1 MEVTVKLASGPV
13 DVRFEIK
20 RIHPSPSANTTART
34 CYAHLVTFS
43 TKTPDELGRNCRS
56 PMFSWSWLAFQGRF
70 ALARTV
76 STRCSSFSPSHSQTL
91 SASQCFPFVLD
102 FTSNRYSRLGRW
114 FARYTRERLHTGVY
128 RGTTVRAET
137 SKWDQ
142 CRGIA
147 ILCKQ
152 LRCIGFGLRL
162 SSSPYCLL
170 FGSGMLLGPSV
181 SAVFLSPTL
190 FVSVPL

>member
-1 MEVTVKLASGPV
+1 MENTAANAVSARLCSPRLARLFPTSVELARYSRQWIHIVAERVEVTVKLASGPV

-114 FARYTRERLHTGVY
+114 FARYTRERLHRNGCIVVPPFGQ
-128 RGTTVRAET
+128 RPAN
-137 SKWDQ
+137 
-142 CRGIA
+142 GINVA
-147 ILCKQ
+147 
-152 LRCIGFGLRL
+152 
-162 SSSPYCLL
+162 
-170 FGSGMLLGPSV
+170 
-181 SAVFLSPTL
+181 A
-190 FVSVPL
+190 